1 LVLLHTFLD
10 QAAADLQCGQSIIEI
25 LKSIEDELCRY
36 INFYVLIPYLIMLTK
51 DELQIFSN
59 SQYSEKE
66 KIGTLLRYLSH
77 KNEEDQ
83 RKFLKAVYDAS
94 DYVGHK
100 EICKILRERGL
111 NISSE
116 W

>member
-1 LVLLHTFLD
+1 
-10 QAAADLQCGQSIIEI
+10 
-25 LKSIEDELCRY
+25 
-36 INFYVLIPYLIMLTK
+36 MLTK

-59 SQYSEKE
+59 PYYSQKQRIYY
-66 KIGTLLRYLSH
+66 LLRYLSR

-100 EICKILRERGL
+100 EVCKLLRERGL
-111 NISSE
+111 NI
-116 W
+116 